1 MKKSFRI
8 IIGSIFVSLTSCGLL
23 LAQPD
28 SSPQMHAHFINVGQA
43 DSTLLEFP
51 CGAVLIDA
59 GAQDT
64 AYQDKLIQYLNTF
77 FQGRPELTNTLE
89 AVFITHPH
97 IDHTF
102 ALKRVVQ
109 DFNVKRFIENGQTR
123 GSGVA
128 NINWVRSEAPQ
139 RHITLRTILN
149 SEVMKAGNK
158 KGLTDDTID
167 PLHCDKCDPKIVIYS
182 GQWDNHPNWP
192 QSERDSNNNE
202 HSLVIRIDF
211 GQSSFLFPGDLET
224 YAIQS
229 LLDFYGGTPGSNGTN
244 ALNVFDVDVYH
255 VDHHGSSNGTTTA
268 WVQALTPSFAVISC
282 GQWNYGQ
289 GTANPFTTWAY
300 GHPRKVTLDLLSS
313 VITATRTDP
322 VWIQAA
328 TGARKFSQTVVRK
341 NIYATAW
348 DGNIE
353 IGASLQHV
361 FTVSRN
367 N

>member
-28 SSPQMHAHFINVGQA
+28 SSPQMYAHFINVGQA

-149 SEVMKAGNK
+149 SEVTGTARSDRRHALAGACVR
-158 KGLTDDTID
+158 G
-167 PLHCDKCDPKIVIYS
+167 HQCDPARTPFRQFLPRQS
-182 GQWDNHPNWP
+182 DHP
-192 QSERDSNNNE
+192 
-202 HSLVIRIDF
+202 
-211 GQSSFLFPGDLET
+211 G
-224 YAIQS
+224 
-229 LLDFYGGTPGSNGTN
+229 
-244 ALNVFDVDVYH
+244 
-255 VDHHGSSNGTTTA
+255 
-268 WVQALTPSFAVISC
+268 
-282 GQWNYGQ
+282 
-289 GTANPFTTWAY
+289 
-300 GHPRKVTLDLLSS
+300 
-313 VITATRTDP
+313 RT
-322 VWIQAA
+322 
-328 TGARKFSQTVVRK
+328 
-341 NIYATAW
+341 
-348 DGNIE
+348 
-353 IGASLQHV
+353 
-361 FTVSRN
+361 
-367 N
+367 